1 MTERPLGK
9 WLNLRM
15 GRDPDIQPVSV
26 RELQEW
32 QFASLR
38 QTLFQA
44 VKNCPFYHERLAGIQ
59 TGAVHSPADL
69 EKLPFTTADDL
80 RNGPENFLCVSQ
92 DEVARAVTLASS
104 GSSGPPKRLFSL
116 LGTLK
121 GPLNFSSTECPPC
134 LRKGKPFWRYCP
146 THAPEE

>member
-15 GRDPDIQPVSV
+15 GRDPDIQPVSL

-69 EKLPFTTADDL
+69 EKYP
-80 RNGPENFLCVSQ
+80 
-92 DEVARAVTLASS
+92 
-104 GSSGPPKRLFSL
+104 SL
-116 LGTLK
+116 LPTTCAADLK
-121 GPLNFSSTECPPC
+121 IFSVSH
-134 LRKGKPFWRYCP
+134 RMKS
-146 THAPEE
+146 PEPSP